1 MRYFNYQSLSE
12 LQQNCAQLKSEHLK
26 FEPDPE
32 RVKSALFSP
41 VNVGGFKVGNAIAIH
56 PMEGCDGT
64 LDGSPDELTWRRYER
79 FAAGG
84 AKVIWFEA
92 TAVCPEGRANTRQL
106 WIKHDNLNEFA
117 RLLARIREVHATE
130 FGTADDL
137 LIPIQLT
144 HSGRYSV
151 QDRLLAYHHPSID
164 ARTGTPPDAPV
175 VSDGELERLED
186 QYVEAAG
193 LALAAGFGAI
203 DLKVTHGYLLS
214 ELMGAKLRPGRYGGP
229 VENRTRFARNVFGK
243 IRAKFGRQLLLGM
256 RLGCFDGVPYRKR
269 ADGVGEPYPF
279 DTPYPYGF
287 GVAADN
293 PLREDLTDV
302 KQAIQLYR
310 EAGLELLNVSIGC
323 PYYNP
328 HVTRPFESPDDGN
341 YLQPEHPLL
350 GVDRHFRIAG
360 ELQQAFPDLPMVGT
374 GYSWLQIYAPNA
386 GAWNVAHRKIHFFG
400 VGRGALAYPDFPN
413 ALAETGQ
420 LDQRRVCK
428 TLTYC
433 TFLMRQ
439 KTHPL
444 GQFPTGCPPFDKE
457 VYGPIMKDAR
467 AMQRA
472 AK

>member
-1 MRYFNYQSLSE
+1 MRHFHYKSLSE
-12 LQQNCAQLKSEHLK
+12 IERHCAELQIGHVR
-26 FEPDPE
+26 FEPDPQ
-32 RVKSALFSP
+32 RVQTALFAPSE
-41 VNVGGFKVGNAIAIH
+41 VGGFKVGNTIAIH

-64 LDGSPDELTWRRYER
+64 PDGSPDELTWRRYQR
-79 FAAGG
+79 FATGG
-84 AKVIWFEA
+84 AKLIWFEA
-92 TAVCPEGRANTRQL
+92 TAVCGEGRANTRQL
-106 WIKHDNLNEFA
+106 WIRRENVSDFA
-117 RLLARIREVHATE
+117 RLLTRIRELHASE

-151 QDRLLAYHHPSID
+151 PERLLAYHHPSID
-164 ARTGTPPDAPV
+164 AKTGAASAAV
-175 VSDGELERLED
+175 VSDDELERLED

-193 LALAAGFGAI
+193 LALEAGFRAV

-214 ELMGAKLRPGRYGGP
+214 ELMGAKLREGRYGGS

-243 IRAKFGRQLLLGM
+243 IRAKYGRQILLGM
-256 RLGCFDGVPYRKR
+256 RLGCYDGVPYRKR
-269 ADGVGEPYPF
+269 EDGVGEPYPF
-279 DTPYPYGF
+279 TTPYPYGF
-287 GVAADN
+287 GVAAEN
-293 PLREDLTDV
+293 PLQEDLADV

-341 YLQPEHPLL
+341 YLQPEHPLW

-360 ELQQAFPDLPMVGT
+360 ELQRTFPGLPMVGT
-374 GYSWLQIYAPNA
+374 GYSWLQVYAPNA
-386 GAWNVAHRKIHFFG
+386 GAFNVAQGNIRFFG
-400 VGRGALAYPDFPN
+400 IGRGALAYPDFPK
-413 ALAETGQ
+413 ALAESGQ
-420 LDQRRVCK
+420 LDERRVCK

-457 VYGPIMKDAR
+457 VYGPIMKQAR
-467 AMQRA
+467 ALQRA